1 MVNACQPLEF
11 RLQFEQAPGMDTQP
25 SALSSL
31 VKGMSQVL
39 HPTDI
44 ADFRLVEIYFQVEF
58 LLDELGQSF
67 AYALR
72 SPLAFA
78 ED

>member
-1 MVNACQPLEF
+1 
-11 RLQFEQAPGMDTQP
+11 MDTQP

-31 VKGMSQVL
+31 VEGMSWVL

-44 ADFRLVEIYFQVEF
+44 TDFRLVEVYFQVEF
-58 LLDELGQSF
+58 LFDELGQAL

>member
-1 MVNACQPLEF
+1 
-11 RLQFEQAPGMDTQP
+11 MDTQP
-25 SALSSL
+25 SALSCL
-31 VKGMSQVL
+31 VEGMSQVL

-44 ADFRLVEIYFQVEF
+44 ADFRLVDVYFQVEF

-72 SPLAFA
+72 TPLAFA